1 MLPKMRVYRRDFDE
15 TKYLPFSIKFKG
27 LIVKYNEIWNK
38 VSNSLKTDL
47 VVNLYIKKICKN

>member
-1 MLPKMRVYRRDFDE
+1 MRVYRRDFDE
-15 TKYLPFSIKFKG
+15 TKYLHFSIKFKG